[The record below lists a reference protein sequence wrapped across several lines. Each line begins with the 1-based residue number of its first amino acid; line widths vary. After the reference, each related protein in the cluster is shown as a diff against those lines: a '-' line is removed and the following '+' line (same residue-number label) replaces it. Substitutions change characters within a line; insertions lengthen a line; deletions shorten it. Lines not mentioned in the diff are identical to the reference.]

1 MMMRRL
7 NRYIGKTVF
16 FSICGTIMVLVSL
29 GVISSLITEVGEL
42 KGNYTFS
49 KAMLYVALNIPKAI
63 NEILSYGTFVGCVI
77 GLGIH
82 ANANEIVVIRAA
94 GVSMLRLT
102 WAVLRPVIFVIGL
115 GMLWGEY
122 ITPQLTQFAEA
133 SKEAAQ
139 LEGGGKPQFENR
151 SWHREKN
158 VYMRFDSVQKGKIIG
173 IIQFKYDDNGELL
186 SSFFA
191 EQAIFQAEKNT
202 WQLEQVDQSVFQDGR
217 VDTFHFTSLAWD
229 TALTPEQL
237 DVLVASAENLSIR
250 SLYYNARYRD
260 QQGLDSRRYWL
271 SFWKKVLQPLIV
283 IGLALVGMSFIFGSL
298 RESTMGFRLTLAVM
312 VGFVF
317 KVIQDFLGSSSAV
330 FGFNPL
336 FAVLVPAL
344 ICCLIGIV
352 LLRRA

>member
-16 FSICGTIMVLVSL
+16 FSICATIMILVSL
-29 GVISSLITEVGEL
+29 SVISSLIAEVGEL
-42 KGNYTFS
+42 EGNYTFS
-49 KAMLYVALNIPKAI
+49 KALLYVGLNIPKTI
-63 NEILSYGTFVGCVI
+63 NDILSYGTFVGCVI
-77 GLGIH
+77 GLGVH
-82 ANANEIVVIRAA
+82 ANANEIVVVRAA

-122 ITPQLTQFAEA
+122 ITPQLTQYAEA
-133 SKEAAQ
+133 SKELAQ
-139 LEGGGKPQFENR
+139 LEGGGKPRLENR
-151 SWHREKN
+151 NWHREKN
-158 VYMRFDSVQKGKIIG
+158 AYMRFNSVQSGKIIG
-173 IIQFKYDDNGELL
+173 VTQFNHDDNGKLV

-191 EQAIFQAEKNT
+191 EQAIFQTGKNT
-202 WQLEQVDQSVFQDGR
+202 WQLEQVDQSVFHEEKIE
-217 VDTFHFTSLAWD
+217 TYYFASLPWD
-229 TALTPEQL
+229 TQLTPEQL

-271 SFWKKVLQPLIV
+271 SFWKKVLQPFIV

-330 FGFNPL
+330 FGFHPL
-336 FAVLVPAL
+336 LAVLIPAL
-344 ICCLIGIV
+344 ICFSVGVV